1 MGEFFP
7 KFWENTKFFPNFSDK
22 FVPKIGES
30 PNLSSNFGT
39 NSSPNLVNPQIS
51 PQLSGQIR
59 PQIWWFPKFVLKFG
73 ENFFPKFGE
82 SPNLS
87 PNFGTNSSPNLG
99 NPQICPQIS
108 GQIRPQICPQKAREH
123 TSNLPKYISS
133 NRTYHKIGLI
143 YVYSN
148 SQSICNIR
156 YIFYNFVT
164 EIKCLVSDLVA
175 VFLVTTAAS
184 GSPEKKLT
192 FPKKRLDMKIF
203 SFIF

>member
-73 ENFFPKFGE
+73 EIFFPKFGE
-82 SPNLS
+82 SPNL
-87 PNFGTNSSPNLG
+87 GMNSSLTM
-99 NPQICPQIS
+99 S
-108 GQIRPQICPQKAREH
+108 QKADEH
-123 TSNLPKYISS
+123 SS
-133 NRTYHKIGLI
+133 NIHDVWTTHTWAYLI
-143 YVYSN
+143 FVIFLHEQNFWRIEFTPKNAKFSHW
-148 SQSICNIR
+148 IC
-156 YIFYNFVT
+156 
-164 EIKCLVSDLVA
+164 
-175 VFLVTTAAS
+175 
-184 GSPEKKLT
+184 
-192 FPKKRLDMKIF
+192 KKRHF
-203 SFIF
+203 FA

>member
-7 KFWENTKFFPNFSDK
+7 KVWENTKFFPNFSDK

-73 ENFFPKFGE
+73 EIFFPKFGE

-123 TSNLPKYISS
+123 TSLAPHTNLANLPDLAAILSRLVPAHRVAFHCSLACLACPWWPFLTLAAPVLYIVPSP
-133 NRTYHKIGLI
+133 HPP
-143 YVYSN
+143 
-148 SQSICNIR
+148 
-156 YIFYNFVT
+156 
-164 EIKCLVSDLVA
+164 EVSRL
-175 VFLVTTAAS
+175 
-184 GSPEKKLT
+184 EK
-192 FPKKRLDMKIF
+192 PPPGVSVVH
-203 SFIF
+203 SF

>member
-123 TSNLPKYISS
+123 TSKGPTSIHIVFNLP
-133 NRTYHKIGLI
+133 
-143 YVYSN
+143 
-148 SQSICNIR
+148 
-156 YIFYNFVT
+156 
-164 EIKCLVSDLVA
+164 
-175 VFLVTTAAS
+175 FLHLRVPS
-184 GSPEKKLT
+184 MKKLIRT
-192 FPKKRLDMKIF
+192 RVWWQNCLWAGLQWWLKAMFDSYKPFDQSWVALDISMQTDIKLAEL
-203 SFIF
+203 

>member
-7 KFWENTKFFPNFSDK
+7 KVWENTKFFPNFSDK

-123 TSNLPKYISS
+123 TSSRNLFCSPSYYASETLRKKDSS
-133 NRTYHKIGLI
+133 ILF
-143 YVYSN
+143 
-148 SQSICNIR
+148 SICPF
-156 YIFYNFVT
+156 IF
-164 EIKCLVSDLVA
+164 CVSDTSDYLLLNSHWHSQHCLSLACHMRETHSDGTMAPVL
-175 VFLVTTAAS
+175 FS
-184 GSPEKKLT
+184 GTYLS
-192 FPKKRLDMKIF
+192 
-203 SFIF
+203 